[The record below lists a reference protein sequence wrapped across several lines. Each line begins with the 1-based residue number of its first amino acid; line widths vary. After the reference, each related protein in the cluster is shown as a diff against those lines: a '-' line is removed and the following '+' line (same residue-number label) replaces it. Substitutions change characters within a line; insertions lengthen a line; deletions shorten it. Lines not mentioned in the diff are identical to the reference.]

1 MKNLVLT
8 ILLAVNLLPALSQ
21 SPSFVAPDYDA
32 IKKEIQVVSSKFYYP
47 RLMERF
53 QALDT
58 SLKADEYKYLIYGYV
73 FQKEYKPYQDIPEE
87 REFRAYVNRLSSLT
101 PDELDKMIELGNI
114 YRISFPFNS
123 EVAKYLWMAYQ
134 KKNDFSTGLKLSM
147 QSFYILNTIKSSG
160 DGKSPETA
168 YHVLTIGNEYEL
180 LRSLFLQRESQYLI
194 GNKYDYLKL
203 KQNRSNIEGLY
214 FNIEQMSNAKK

>member
-1 MKNLVLT
+1 MKNLILT

-21 SPSFVAPDYDA
+21 TPTFVAPDYDA

-58 SLKADEYKYLIYGYV
+58 SLKADEYKHLIYGYV
-73 FQKEYKPYQDIPEE
+73 FQKEYKPYQTIPEE
-87 REFRAYVNRLSSLT
+87 REFRAYVSRLNTLT
-101 PDELDKMIELGNI
+101 TDELDKMIELGNR
-114 YRISFPFNS
+114 YRILFPFNS
-123 EVAKYLWMAYQ
+123 DVAKYLWMAYQ
-134 KKNDFSTGLKLSM
+134 QKNDFSTGLKLSM

-160 DGKSPETA
+160 DGLSRETA

-180 LRSLFLQRESQYLI
+180 LRSLFLQRESQSLI
-194 GNKYDYLKL
+194 ERKYDYLKL

-214 FNIEQMSNAKK
+214 FNIEQMMASER